1 MGQSRIWQ
9 APEWVQ
15 GDCFQPLIEVQLEGY
30 EGHVRQVRRDLLHQR
45 SSLQEERGSC
55 GVCQEKGHGILHSK
69 IRGKGAERQ
78 EDQADSR
85 SFKVLGVSLQI
96 QVWLQEQI
104 EIVKQGKRKESFQ
117 EEQVKI
123 RFEEQRQEEAQVEER
138 E

>member
-1 MGQSRIWQ
+1 MG
-9 APEWVQ
+9 
-15 GDCFQPLIEVQLEGY
+15 
-30 EGHVRQVRRDLLHQR
+30 
-45 SSLQEERGSC
+45 QEERGSC

-104 EIVKQGKRKESFQ
+104 EIVEQRKRKESFQ
-117 EEQVKI
+117 QEQEFRGCGERTQERSEGPRIGFRREKIKVQVQVQIKEQIAIEEPHK
-123 RFEEQRQEEAQVEER
+123 EQIPFKEQIQIDEF
-138 E
+138 